1 MHYFICAGEP
11 SGDLHASHLMAAIGR
26 IDTEASFTFLGG
38 DLMSEAA
45 GKKPLIHYSRMAFM
59 GFSEVLRNLRVIMGN
74 FSRARKAIDSSR
86 PDALI
91 LYRLSQLQ
99 PAAGVIRTSA
109 RYSRLLFHPAQS
121 LGLEGIPRS
130 QTAPLRHPSALHPP
144 V

>member
-59 GFSEVLRNLRVIMGN
+59 GFSEVLRNLRTISGN
-74 FSRARKAIDSSR
+74 MKTAKNALKNSGADCFIAVDYPGFNLKLAKA
-86 PDALI
+86 A
-91 LYRLSQLQ
+91 YRL
-99 PAAGVIRTSA
+99 
-109 RYSRLLFHPAQS
+109 
-121 LGLEGIPRS
+121 GIPVYWYISPKVWAWKEYRLKS
-130 QTAPLRHPSALHPP
+130 TISDNVASMRCM
-144 V
+144 